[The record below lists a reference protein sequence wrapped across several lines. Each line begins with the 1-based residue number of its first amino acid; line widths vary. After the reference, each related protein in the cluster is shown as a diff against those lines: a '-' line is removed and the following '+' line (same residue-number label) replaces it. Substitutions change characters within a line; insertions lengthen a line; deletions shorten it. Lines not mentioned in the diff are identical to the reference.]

1 LQGVALSSL
10 FQEFK
15 RRNVFRVAVAYAII
29 SWLVVQVA
37 DTAVPALRL
46 PEWVPSLIFL
56 LIALGFLPTLIF
68 AWAFELTPE
77 GIKRERDV
85 DRTQSITGDT
95 GKKLNQV
102 TLGALALVV
111 ILVIADRFIA
121 PRAVV
126 EATADTA
133 EALAGEVSIA
143 VLPFTDM
150 SPERDQDYFSDGI
163 TEEIL
168 NDLAKLKL
176 MKVAGR
182 TSSFAFKGRNEDLR
196 DIGEA
201 LGVQHVLEGSV
212 RKDGNKLRIT
222 AQLIKVSDG
231 FHIWS
236 ETYDRELDDVF
247 AVQDEISTAIVSEL
261 RGSLLGHE
269 VTTPRVQQIAIANYQ
284 DFLAARQLM
293 QRRTNADLTRARE
306 MLEAIVAAE
315 PDYPPA
321 LTALA
326 EVALL
331 LRGDAI
337 VTYGDLDA
345 DEAKAIAAP
354 LLARAL
360 QIDPNFADAF
370 AVQGLSDYADGQWVE
385 AEENLARAVELNP
398 SLSNAWNWRAL
409 NAAEANDLEASERY
423 LQEAIKIDPLW
434 LTPNNNVVYMLAQRW
449 RMDEAF
455 ALLGRLRP
463 FHGDTAS
470 FHSIDS
476 FLLQETG
483 QLAAANRAAKR
494 SFELDPDTPS
504 SAMSL
509 VFTYVLLQQ
518 PEKAIETLPP
528 YMEILQT
535 YLTGEWDVALPHL
548 RAMLGEQPLEA
559 NPALIGV
566 YMTGAVYSDDFERV
580 AELYDEYDDATA
592 ALAEGRLLGGAAN
605 YAYALRELGRRA
617 EADTLLE
624 AWLADIEVRQAAGV
638 ANAVL
643 DVDKALYHSL
653 TGSHDAALANLEKAI
668 TKGWRVPAW
677 QYSAPLRQYFGE
689 PRFEAIRKKNLD
701 AVNEERA
708 KIGLQP
714 VGQVGEFYVPDAET

>member
-1 LQGVALSSL
+1 MSSL

-77 GIKRERDV
+77 GIKREKDV

-102 TLGALALVV
+102 TLLALALVV
-111 ILVIADRFIA
+111 ALVITDRFIA
-121 PRAVV
+121 PREASESAAAV
-126 EATADTA
+126 EAPD
-133 EALAGEVSIA
+133 GEVSIA

-150 SPERDQDYFSDGI
+150 SPDRDQDYFSDGI

-231 FHIWS
+231 FHLWS

-269 VTTPRVQQIAIANYQ
+269 VVMPRVQQIAIPNYQ

-306 MLEAIVAAE
+306 MLETIVAAE

-321 LTALA
+321 LTSLA
-326 EVALL
+326 EVVLL
-331 LRGDAI
+331 LRGDA
-337 VTYGDLDA
+337 VVSYGDLEA
-345 DEAKAIAAP
+345 DEAKAIAVP
-354 LLARAL
+354 LLERAL

-370 AVQGLSDYADGQWVE
+370 AVQGLSYYADGQWVE

-409 NAAEANDLEASERY
+409 NASSANDIEASERY
-423 LQEAIKIDPLW
+423 IQEAIKIDPLW
-434 LTPNNNVVYMLAQRW
+434 LTPNNNAIYMLAQRW

-455 ALLGRLRP
+455 AMLERLRP
-463 FHGDTAS
+463 FHDDTAG

-504 SAMSL
+504 SAMTL
-509 VFTYVLLQQ
+509 VYTYVLLQQ

-528 YMEILQT
+528 YMEVLQT

-548 RAMLGEQPLEA
+548 RAMLGEQPLEG

-566 YMTGAVYSDDFERV
+566 YMTGAVYNEDFNRV
-580 AELYDEYDDATA
+580 AELYDEYDDAVA
-592 ALAEGRLLGGAAN
+592 ALSKGRLIGGAAN
-605 YAYALRELGRRA
+605 YAFALRELGRSD
-617 EADTLLE
+617 EADRLLE
-624 AWLADIEVRQAAGV
+624 AWLADIEERQAAGV
-638 ANAVL
+638 ANTDI
-643 DVDKALYHSL
+643 DVDWALYHSL
-653 TGSHDAALANLEKAI
+653 TGNHDEALANLEQAI
-668 TKGWRVPAW
+668 TKGWRVPSW
-677 QYSAPLRQYFGE
+677 QYAAPLRQYFGE
-689 PRFEAIRKKNLD
+689 PRFEAIRRKTLD
-701 AVNEERA
+701 ATNAERA
-708 KIGLQP
+708 KIGLEP
-714 VGQVGEFYVPDAET
+714 VQQVGEFYVPDAET